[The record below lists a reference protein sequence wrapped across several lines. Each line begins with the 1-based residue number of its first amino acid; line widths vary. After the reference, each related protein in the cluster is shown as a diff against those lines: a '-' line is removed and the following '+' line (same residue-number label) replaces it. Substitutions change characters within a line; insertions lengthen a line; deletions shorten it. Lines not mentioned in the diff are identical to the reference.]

1 MKRTPSSCFVC
12 ACSIMLCIFPSN
24 EPVPKAGLF
33 TGVVSVSLVES
44 YKRLS
49 PDSGDETVKRLKE
62 VIDLT
67 TQASHLFYNYSNGI
81 PVQEITSANT
91 SPTFQQSPDVVTV
104 NVFWFN
110 SLFICLGCA
119 ILATL
124 IQKWARRYL
133 ALTQG
138 RGTPAERAR
147 VRAFL
152 SNGLIK
158 FRSNWIRHLLGML
171 LHSSIFLYCLGII
184 VFIINIDSDVD
195 MGLTFSA
202 GIYLFVCYLIY
213 SIVTILPFFFL
224 DCPYSTPYT
233 PLTWRLYHLCMFA
246 ISLLMVAILYLPLAL
261 LAPSLLEIFKKK
273 TKKHMRRCWHGRKRS
288 IELYASD
295 APDAATL
302 V

>member
-1 MKRTPSSCFVC
+1 MMDGILIHVPGVINASSPAELTEIERLDKETVGRWKGEADTVLVIVC
-12 ACSIMLCIFPSN
+12 TCSIMLCIFPSN

-91 SPTFQQSPDVVTV
+91 SPTFHQLPDVVTV

-110 SLFICLGCA
+110 SLVICLGCA

-124 IQKWARRYL
+124 IQKWTRRYL

-138 RGTPAERAR
+138 RGTPA
-147 VRAFL
+147 
-152 SNGLIK
+152 
-158 FRSNWIRHLLGML
+158 
-171 LHSSIFLYCLGII
+171 
-184 VFIINIDSDVD
+184 
-195 MGLTFSA
+195 
-202 GIYLFVCYLIY
+202 
-213 SIVTILPFFFL
+213 
-224 DCPYSTPYT
+224 
-233 PLTWRLYHLCMFA
+233 
-246 ISLLMVAILYLPLAL
+246 
-261 LAPSLLEIFKKK
+261 
-273 TKKHMRRCWHGRKRS
+273 
-288 IELYASD
+288 
-295 APDAATL
+295 
-302 V
+302 